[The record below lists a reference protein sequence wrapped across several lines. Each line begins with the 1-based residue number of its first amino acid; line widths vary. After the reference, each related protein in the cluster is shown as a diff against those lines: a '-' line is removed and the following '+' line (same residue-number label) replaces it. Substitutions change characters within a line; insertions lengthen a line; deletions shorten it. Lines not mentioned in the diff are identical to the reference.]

1 MPTVALMNGHAFAG
15 GFMMAMH
22 HDYRVMSP
30 SRGFACLN
38 ELEFGAP
45 LKAAMSGIFRLKV
58 PAATYRS
65 IVLEARRFPG
75 PEALAAGI
83 VDATGGVEEVLKLV
97 AEKKLTTKGATGVYG
112 VLKAEMYRES
122 IGYLTVE
129 GHEREEEKEAA
140 LMSGEDERKET
151 GSRWV
156 EEWKV
161 KGKL

>member
-1 MPTVALMNGHAFAG
+1 ML
-15 GFMMAMH
+15 AMH

-38 ELEFGAP
+38 ELDFGAP

-83 VDATGGVEEVLKLV
+83 VDANGGIEEVLKLV
-97 AEKKLTTKGATGVYG
+97 AERGLTTKGATGVYG

-129 GHEREEEKEAA
+129 GHEREEKKEAE
-140 LMSGEDERKET
+140 LMRGEDERKES
-151 GSRWV
+151 GNRRV
-156 EEWKV
+156 GEWKA